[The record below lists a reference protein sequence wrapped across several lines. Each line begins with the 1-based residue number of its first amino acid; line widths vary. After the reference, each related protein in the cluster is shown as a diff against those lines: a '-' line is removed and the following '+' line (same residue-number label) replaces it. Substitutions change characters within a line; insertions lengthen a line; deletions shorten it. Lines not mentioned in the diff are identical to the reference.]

1 MANTKQKETNL
12 KKKTDRGL
20 FFEYHVKDEVP
31 KTTTSKIPLR
41 KRLEV
46 GAIKMMKLPIMLDIQ
61 MMDMVIAFL
70 MKDSVLRTR
79 KTINNIDKLM
89 EAIDPAMYEGQVELE
104 SRVHIIRNIVTCIL
118 EERFEDPSFIQV
130 YCKDHADDEYT
141 KELVEKMSTFTIK
154 YAESKYLVKKIDN
167 ILEYGYVM
175 TCRGLML
182 EILESIDPSDYAS
195 YEKYSEDLVTI
206 ARSIVNIYR
215 QTKSLDADQTFSL
228 DGEQFETVIADAVA
242 KLKDR
247 NRIFLTGSTYLNAML
262 SPGYMSKRLYTYL
275 AFPGKGKSTI
285 LLKSALDMRRYNPNF
300 KTKDPEKRPAILFL
314 TLENDIPETVER
326 MFNMTVCADD
336 IRNYTPNQVIQAM
349 REKGGLK
356 LTGKSSID
364 IIVKEY
370 RNRELDTDDLYGI
383 INDLSDEGIEVCALI
398 LDYMKRIRP
407 AEPADS
413 EKGELKNITNEL
425 KEIAKFFDI
434 PVITAQQLNRSGA
447 AVIDAALQADKED
460 VTRLVGAENI
470 AGAWEIQENS
480 DWTCIV
486 NPQRKKD
493 DGSLWFVFKLL
504 KRRYRSSETT
514 EKMRQLDYFNQP
526 FEPGNEIRILDDL
539 DLDEPLGILSL
550 STEFAP
556 ETYKKRGVT
565 NATERKVKDPTADYE
580 DMTDSFFDMNE
591 HDYSEFAKA

>member
-1 MANTKQKETNL
+1 MPKTKSTESYEHKGN
-12 KKKTDRGL
+12 
-20 FFEYHVKDEVP
+20 FFEYRVEDEPVK
-31 KTTTSKIPLR
+31 TSTSKIPLR

-46 GAIKMMKLPIMLDIQ
+46 GAIKMQKLPIALDIQ
-61 MMDMVIAFL
+61 MLDMLIAFL
-70 MKDSVLRTR
+70 LKDSVLRTR

-89 EAIDPAMYEGQVELE
+89 DAIDPIVYEGNVELE
-104 SRVHIIRNIVTCIL
+104 SRVHVIQQIITCIL
-118 EERFEDPSFIQV
+118 EERFEDTSFIQV
-130 YCKDHADDEYT
+130 YCRDHAEDEYT
-141 KELVEKMSTFTIK
+141 RDLIDRMGTFTIK

-167 ILEYGYVM
+167 MLEYGYVM
-175 TCRGLML
+175 TCRGLMM
-182 EILESIDPSDYAS
+182 EILESIDPSDYLS
-195 YEKYSEDLVTI
+195 YEKYSDDLVTI
-206 ARSIVNIYR
+206 ARSIINIYR

-228 DGEQFETVIADAVA
+228 DGEQFETVIADAVN

-285 LLKSALDMRRYNPNF
+285 LLKSALDMRKYNPNF

-314 TLENDIPETVER
+314 TLENDIPETIER

-349 REKGGLK
+349 RERGGLK

-364 IIVKEY
+364 IIIKEY
-370 RNRELDTDDLYGI
+370 RNREIDTDDLYGI
-383 INDLSDEGIEVCALI
+383 INDLADQGVEVCGLI

-407 AEPADS
+407 AEKADN

-425 KEIAKFFDI
+425 KEVAKFFDI
-434 PVITAQQLNRSGA
+434 PVITAQQLNRSGM
-447 AVIDAALQADKED
+447 AVIDAALQAEKED

-493 DGSLWFVFKLL
+493 DGAL
-504 KRRYRSSETT
+504 
-514 EKMRQLDYFNQP
+514 
-526 FEPGNEIRILDDL
+526 
-539 DLDEPLGILSL
+539 
-550 STEFAP
+550 
-556 ETYKKRGVT
+556 
-565 NATERKVKDPTADYE
+565 
-580 DMTDSFFDMNE
+580 
-591 HDYSEFAKA
+591 

>member
-1 MANTKQKETNL
+1 MQ
-12 KKKTDRGL
+12 
-20 FFEYHVKDEVP
+20 
-31 KTTTSKIPLR
+31 
-41 KRLEV
+41 
-46 GAIKMMKLPIMLDIQ
+46 KLPIALDIQ
-61 MMDMVIAFL
+61 MLDMVIAFL
-70 MKDSVLRTR
+70 LKDSVLRTR

-89 EAIDPAMYEGQVELE
+89 DAIDPIVYEGNIELE
-104 SRVHIIRNIVTCIL
+104 SRVRVIQQIITCIL
-118 EERFEDPSFIQV
+118 EERFEDTSFIQV
-130 YCKDHADDEYT
+130 YCRDHAEDEYT
-141 KELVEKMSTFTIK
+141 RDLIDRMGSFTIK

-167 ILEYGYVM
+167 MLEYGYVM
-175 TCRGLML
+175 TCRGLMM
-182 EILESIDPSDYAS
+182 EILESIDPSDYLS

-206 ARSIVNIYR
+206 ARSIINIYR

-228 DGEQFETVIADAVA
+228 DGEQFETVIADAVN

-314 TLENDIPETVER
+314 TLENDIPETIER

-364 IIVKEY
+364 IIIKEY
-370 RNRELDTDDLYGI
+370 RNREIDTDDLYGI
-383 INDLSDEGIEVCALI
+383 INDLADEGIEVCGLI

-407 AEPADS
+407 AEKADN

-425 KEIAKFFDI
+425 KEVAKFFDI
-434 PVITAQQLNRSGA
+434 PVITAQQLNRSGM
-447 AVIDAALQADKED
+447 AVIDAALQAEKED

-470 AGAWEIQENS
+470 AGAWEIQENVLWMTLI
-480 DWTCIV
+480 WT
-486 NPQRKKD
+486 NH
-493 DGSLWFVFKLL
+493 
-504 KRRYRSSETT
+504 
-514 EKMRQLDYFNQP
+514 LD
-526 FEPGNEIRILDDL
+526 
-539 DLDEPLGILSL
+539 
-550 STEFAP
+550 
-556 ETYKKRGVT
+556 
-565 NATERKVKDPTADYE
+565 
-580 DMTDSFFDMNE
+580 
-591 HDYSEFAKA
+591 

>member
-1 MANTKQKETNL
+1 MPKTKATESYEHTGN
-12 KKKTDRGL
+12 
-20 FFEYHVKDEVP
+20 FFEYTVKDEPV
-31 KTTTSKIPLR
+31 KNTTSKIPLR

-46 GAIKMMKLPIMLDIQ
+46 GAIKMQKLPIALDIQ
-61 MMDMVIAFL
+61 MLDMVIAFL
-70 MKDSVLRTR
+70 LKDSVLRTR

-89 EAIDPAMYEGQVELE
+89 DAIDPIVYEGNIELE
-104 SRVHIIRNIVTCIL
+104 SRVRVIQQIITCIL
-118 EERFEDPSFIQV
+118 EERFEDTSFIQV
-130 YCKDHADDEYT
+130 YCRDHAEDEYT
-141 KELVEKMSTFTIK
+141 RDLIDRMGSFTIK

-167 ILEYGYVM
+167 MLEYGYVM
-175 TCRGLML
+175 TCRGLMM
-182 EILESIDPSDYAS
+182 EILESIDPSDYLS

-206 ARSIVNIYR
+206 ARSIINIYR

-228 DGEQFETVIADAVA
+228 DGEQFETVIADAVN

-314 TLENDIPETVER
+314 TLENDIPETIER

-364 IIVKEY
+364 IIIKEY
-370 RNRELDTDDLYGI
+370 RNREIDTDDLYGI
-383 INDLSDEGIEVCALI
+383 INDLADEGIEVCGLI

-407 AEPADS
+407 AEKADN

-425 KEIAKFFDI
+425 KEVAKFFDI
-434 PVITAQQLNRSGA
+434 PVITAQQLNRSGM
-447 AVIDAALQADKED
+447 AVIDAALQAEKED

-493 DGSLWFVFKLL
+493 DGTLWFVFKLL

-526 FEPGNEIRILDDL
+526 FESGNEIRIMDDI
-539 DLDEPLGILSL
+539 DLDEPLGLLSL
-550 STEFAP
+550 SVEFAP
-556 ETYKKRGVT
+556 ENYKKRGAT
-565 NATERKVKDPTADYE
+565 NATERKVRDVPGGEIE
-580 DMTDSFFDMNE
+580 DMADSFFDLNE
-591 HDYSEFAKA
+591 HDYSEFAKV